1 MRERVFTFG
10 PGNGVVGILS
20 EPDKAVLRARAPV
33 VIASNVGMNHRVGPY
48 RAYVELARALAQRGY
63 SMLRFDL
70 SGLGDS
76 TPRRDNSDA
85 FARAIRDLEDAMS
98 ALSERRGCERFV
110 QLGFCSGVDSAHSV
124 SVRDARVAGA
134 IFIEGYSFRTPR
146 FYVRR
151 YFVRTR
157 SPRFWQLYLKRKLA
171 PILPRGEH
179 ARVAGDAV
187 EIYTR
192 FYPERAQ
199 LAADYQA
206 LLARDVPL
214 LFVFVGG
221 TGADHAHNYEAQ
233 LYDNF
238 PALRGDA
245 RVELAYY
252 EHAGHIFNYVS
263 DRARLIA
270 RIGTWMETRFPE

>member
-10 PGNGVVGILS
+10 PGNGIVGILS
-20 EPDKAVLRARAPV
+20 EPDQGVLRARAPV

-48 RAYVELARALAQRGY
+48 RAYVELARSLAQRGY
-63 SMLRFDL
+63 PMLRFDL

-85 FARAIRDLEDAMS
+85 FSRANRDVEEAMG
-98 ALSERRGCERFV
+98 ALSQRRGFERFV

-124 SVRDARVAGA
+124 SVRDPRVVGA

-146 FYVRR
+146 FYLRR
-151 YFVRTR
+151 YLVRTR
-157 SPRFWQLYLKRKLA
+157 SARFWQIYLKRKLA
-171 PILPRGEH
+171 PLLPKGER

-192 FYPERAQ
+192 LYPERAQ
-199 LAADYQA
+199 LAADYRA
-206 LLARDVPL
+206 LLARDVAL

-221 TGADHAHNYEAQ
+221 TGADHAHNYESQ

-238 PALRGDA
+238 PTLRGDA

-270 RIGTWMETRFPE
+270 RLGAWMEARFP